1 MKYVW
6 KITELKTEGYAL
18 TAKYHASLIDDITI
32 ETEGYW
38 TFKEPKSLDGVT
50 EEIVAGWIDDETTK
64 DGVSSIKSRLLEQFN
79 AVKNSQDLALPWRPP
94 TFKPNL

>member
-1 MKYVW
+1 MRYVW
-6 KITELKTEGYAL
+6 KITELKTEGDAL
-18 TAKYHASLIDDITI
+18 TAKYHVFLIDDITI

-38 TFKEPKSLDGVT
+38 TFQEPKSLDGVT
-50 EEIVAGWIDDETTK
+50 EETVAGWIDDETTK

-79 AVKNSQDLALPWRPP
+79 AVKSSQDLALPWRPP

>member
-1 MKYVW
+1 
-6 KITELKTEGYAL
+6 
-18 TAKYHASLIDDITI
+18 
-32 ETEGYW
+32 
-38 TFKEPKSLDGVT
+38 LDGVT